1 MSTAKRNTSEPGH
14 WEVNT
19 VPYRAFQHFQ
29 QCLLNTFTRYVSAD
43 VKTFSLHARSQT
55 NECPHQEGK
64 SKPKIDMSYLFCD
77 LINFIYVHH
86 PLLCCLHI
94 KICHLVND
102 NIEQLTLKGKIL
114 QQFTVQLV
122 SLHVCK
128 SKGNK
133 AYRE

>member
-1 MSTAKRNTSEPGH
+1 MS
-14 WEVNT
+14 
-19 VPYRAFQHFQ
+19 
-29 QCLLNTFTRYVSAD
+29 C
-43 VKTFSLHARSQT
+43 
-55 NECPHQEGK
+55 
-64 SKPKIDMSYLFCD
+64 LFCD

-122 SLHVCK
+122 SQHVCK

>member
-1 MSTAKRNTSEPGH
+1 MRRSSPVRSRKKN
-14 WEVNT
+14 N

-29 QCLLNTFTRYVSAD
+29 QCLLNTFTRYVSAN
-43 VKTFSLHARSQT
+43 VKTFSLHAKSQT
-55 NECPHQEGK
+55 NQRPHQEGK
-64 SKPKIDMSYLFCD
+64 SKPKIDMTYLFCD

-94 KICHLVND
+94 KICHLVNN
-102 NIEQLTLKGKIL
+102 NIGLPKLTLKGKIL

-128 SKGNK
+128 SKGIP
-133 AYRE
+133 